1 MIANALCV
9 NLDIVN
15 ATEHGMADVYEVRPS
30 NTDVI
35 DTVTIYRNKDHYD
48 ALVPVIA
55 EPSNTIMGKVTYG
68 RMELLHY
75 KDWSEPISR
84 RLRKILF
91 QHRIWRP
98 KSLTAT
104 CSPKNQRVA
113 E

>member
-55 EPSNTIMGKVTYG
+55 EPSSTQLEDALASG
-68 RMELLHY
+68 
-75 KDWSEPISR
+75 SR
-84 RLRKILF
+84 R
-91 QHRIWRP
+91 
-98 KSLTAT
+98 
-104 CSPKNQRVA
+104 SPNLG
-113 E
+113 